1 MLKLIFIL
9 FFLVNCEA
17 VKNNNT
23 ELKFTYYSNDKCLFK
38 IKYENYEI
46 FCNNLEDF
54 NKCCNHNANYLYN
67 NISYFKKNSKNNCFK
82 YNNKYLNYNCD
93 KLPLSNDI
101 VKMLF
106 YLMLMLQK
114 NPINYEGINK
124 DKYFM
129 FYSNIYDK
137 RNNSYGK
144 IIKNNGI
151 IKINENEFTSKVKK
165 LNK

>member
-67 NISYFKKNSKNNCFK
+67 N
-82 YNNKYLNYNCD
+82 
-93 KLPLSNDI
+93 KLL
-101 VKMLF
+101 
-106 YLMLMLQK
+106 
-114 NPINYEGINK
+114 
-124 DKYFM
+124 
-129 FYSNIYDK
+129 
-137 RNNSYGK
+137 
-144 IIKNNGI
+144 
-151 IKINENEFTSKVKK
+151 
-165 LNK
+165 